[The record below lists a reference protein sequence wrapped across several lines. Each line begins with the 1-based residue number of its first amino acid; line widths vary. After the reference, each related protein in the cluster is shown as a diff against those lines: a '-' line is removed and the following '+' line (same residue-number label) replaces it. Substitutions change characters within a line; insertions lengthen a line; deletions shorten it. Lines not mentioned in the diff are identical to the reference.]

1 MRKRI
6 LPLAGILAVVLA
18 VGFVASQLSGGTSAV
33 PDSDGLSILSFGDDG
48 EESNAVDPAPTSA
61 ADYYALAADVDR
73 STAQAPSNF
82 DASGSVGSTGGSGG
96 TGGVGGGPSSGG
108 TSPSLPLLIDRHIIR
123 TATIELT
130 VDDVPGAVQR
140 IELAAASAG
149 GFVSGSSITIEQQPP
164 TTDPDE
170 EQEIR
175 QRGTV
180 TIRVP
185 AESYAS
191 VMSTLRGIV
200 DDPRDITSLTEDTS
214 EVTEEY
220 TDLQARLRNLEAT
233 EAQYLELLSLA
244 ESINDVLLVQDR
256 LTSVRLEI
264 EQVQGR
270 IQLLDDLT
278 SMATISA
285 FLSLPPLVVIP
296 IEPEPETE
304 ASWATE
310 AWENAWNT
318 SEDILEGL
326 GVAAIT
332 GGVVL
337 VWLLIPGA
345 LLLGGWWIFTSRR
358 GTTGT
363 VA

>member
-6 LPLAGILAVVLA
+6 LPVAGIIAAVLA
-18 VGFVASQLSGGTSAV
+18 VGFIASELSGETSAV
-33 PDSDGLSILSFGDDG
+33 PDADERTLLSSTTGDGGEAAAYGDDEQAAFDPFDFDSAEG
-48 EESNAVDPAPTSA
+48 LNNADLSA
-61 ADYYALAADVDR
+61 
-73 STAQAPSNF
+73 
-82 DASGSVGSTGGSGG
+82 
-96 TGGVGGGPSSGG
+96 TGGVGGGPDSGNALG
-108 TSPSLPLLIDRHIIR
+108 VGGATDPLIIDRQIIR

-140 IELAAASAG
+140 IETAAAAAG
-149 GFVSGSSITIEQQPP
+149 GFVAGSSITVEQQPP
-164 TTDPDE
+164 PDDPDE

-175 QRGTV
+175 QRGTI

-185 AESYAS
+185 AETYAT

-200 DDPRDITSLTEDTS
+200 EDPRDIRSLTEDTS

-233 EAQYLELLSLA
+233 EAQYLELMTQA

-256 LTSVRLEI
+256 LNTVRLQI
-264 EQVQGR
+264 EQVEGR

-278 SMATISA
+278 SMATITA
-285 FLSLPPLVVIP
+285 HLSPPPLIVSP
-296 IEPEPETE
+296 IEPDPEK
-304 ASWATE
+304 SWAEE
-310 AWENAWNT
+310 AWENAWNA
-318 SEDILEGL
+318 SEDALEAL

-332 GGVVL
+332 GGVVM

-345 LLLGGWWIFTSRR
+345 LLLGGWWVFSSRR
-358 GTTGT
+358 GTGGT